1 MAVEKWLK
9 RGKSKKIY
17 RPAKRANKFWEKYP
31 KKRLKYEILES
42 ILDLKNEFE
51 IQRDKGG
58 ILPLPPGFFEGGLF
72 PLSPACLA
80 PS

>member
-17 RPAKRANKFWEKYP
+17 RPAKRANKFSEKYP
-31 KKRLKYEILES
+31 KKRLKYEVLES

-58 ILPLPPGFFEGGLF
+58 ILPLPPGFFEGRIVPPF
-72 PLSPACLA
+72 PCVFSP
-80 PS
+80 